1 MSLSQLP
8 RETRQKIFDL
18 VICSPDTPP
27 ASPSATQHSRSRGI
41 RDRGIWCIQP
51 ENPALS
57 LLLVNRQFNDEV
69 RKVLDFIPAD
79 YYVDIMF
86 VKDYGLWPTWHIPVL
101 PRTKY
106 IKSINATFRL
116 FDPTDD
122 LDPRFRGSMDFSGGD
137 GGPEGAAWSFYYLLT
152 GVLQKG
158 PGDLGHFDEYFIEDI
173 TVNILE
179 PTDGASHKSIA
190 CGDRE
195 LELGNKPRRR
205 FARKLFSDEAIK
217 PEERLAMY
225 MASNLGR
232 VLSLDYHTTNYGM
245 ILWEH
250 IMVGIVLNLSGSEYR
265 RFGMEEL
272 IEGHR
277 IRDWGMTPEY
287 IAERKEKYE
296 RWRYWLDERRRLVKG
311 GLRLNGE
318 RPVSYI
324 M

>member
-18 VICSPDTPP
+18 AIGSPARPP
-27 ASPSATQHSRSRGI
+27 ASPSVTQHARSRGI
-41 RDRGIWCIQP
+41 RDRGTWCIPP

-57 LLLVNRQFNDEV
+57 LLLVNRQTNDEV
-69 RKVLDFIPAD
+69 RKVLDFMTAD
-79 YYVDIMF
+79 YYVDIMY
-86 VKDYGLWPTWHIPVL
+86 VKNYGLWPTWHIPIL
-101 PRTKY
+101 PQTKH

-122 LDPRFRGSMDFSGGD
+122 LDPRFRDSIDFCGGD
-137 GGPEGAAWSFYYLLT
+137 GGPEGAAWTFYYLLID
-152 GVLQKG
+152 VLQKG
-158 PGDLGHFDEYFIEDI
+158 PGDLGNFDEYFIEEI
-173 TVNILE
+173 TINVLE
-179 PTDGASHKSIA
+179 PTDGAAHKSIA

-195 LELGNKPRRR
+195 LELGNKRRRR
-205 FARKLFSDEAIK
+205 FSRNLFSDETIN

-225 MASNLGR
+225 IANNLGTI
-232 VLSLDYHTTNYGM
+232 LNLDYHTTNYGM
-245 ILWEH
+245 TVWEH
-250 IMVGIVLNLSGSEYR
+250 VMGGIVLNLSGSKYR
-265 RFGMEEL
+265 QFEMEVL
-272 IEGHR
+272 IESHR

-296 RWRYWLDERRRLVKG
+296 RWRYWLDERRRRVKG
-311 GLRLNGE
+311 GLELNGK

>member
-1 MSLSQLP
+1 MSLPQLP
-8 RETRQKIFDL
+8 REIRQKIKDL
-18 VICSPDTPP
+18 AICSPATSPT
-27 ASPSATQHSRSRGI
+27 SPSATQHARSRGI
-41 RDRGIWCIQP
+41 RDNGIWYIQP
-51 ENPALS
+51 ENPALG
-57 LLLVNRQFNDEV
+57 LLLVNKQFNDDVREV
-69 RKVLDFIPAD
+69 LNLIPAD

-86 VKDYGLWPTWHIPVL
+86 VKDCGLWPAWHIPVL

-122 LDPRFRGSMDFSGGD
+122 IDPRFRGSMSFSGGD
-137 GGPEGAAWSFYYLLT
+137 GGPEGAAWSFYHLLT

-158 PGDLGHFDEYFIEDI
+158 PGDLGHHDEYFIEDI

-190 CGDRE
+190 CADRE
-195 LELGNKPRRR
+195 LERGNKPRRR
-205 FARKLFSDEAIK
+205 FARAFFSGETIK

-225 MASNLGR
+225 VASHLGNI
-232 VLSLDYHTTNYGM
+232 LSLDYHTMNYGM
-245 ILWEH
+245 IVWENV
-250 IMVGIVLNLSGSEYR
+250 MVGIVLNLSGSEYR

-272 IEGHR
+272 IEGHK
-277 IRDWGMTPEY
+277 IRDWGMTPEF
-287 IAERKEKYE
+287 IADRKEKYE
-296 RWRYWLDERRRLVKG
+296 RWRYWLDERRRRVKG
-311 GLRLNGE
+311 GLELNGE

>member
-1 MSLSQLP
+1 MSLSRLP
-8 RETRQKIFDL
+8 HEIRQKIFDL
-18 VICSPDTPP
+18 AICSPATPP
-27 ASPSATQHSRSRGI
+27 ASPSATQHARSRGI
-41 RDRGIWCIQP
+41 RDHGIWYIQP

-57 LLLVNRQFNDEV
+57 LLLVNKQFNDDV
-69 RKVLDFIPAD
+69 RKVLNLIPAD
-79 YYVDIMF
+79 YHVDIMF
-86 VKDYGLWPTWHIPVL
+86 VKDCGLWPTWHIPVL

-122 LDPRFRGSMDFSGGD
+122 LDPRFRGSMSFNGGD
-137 GGPEGAAWSFYYLLT
+137 GGPERAAWSFYHLLT

-158 PGDLGHFDEYFIEDI
+158 PGDLGQHDEYIIEDI

-205 FARKLFSDEAIK
+205 FVSALISDETIK

-232 VLSLDYHTTNYGM
+232 ILSLDYYTMNYGM
-245 ILWEH
+245 TVWENVMVS
-250 IMVGIVLNLSGSEYR
+250 IMLNLNGSEYR
-265 RFGMEEL
+265 RFGMEEF

-277 IRDWGMTPEY
+277 VRHWGMTPEY
-287 IAERKEKYE
+287 IADRKEKYE
-296 RWRYWLDERRRLVKG
+296 HWRNWLDERRRRAKG
-311 GLRLNGE
+311 GLELNGE
-318 RPVSYI
+318 RPVSHI